1 MTALFNSYI
10 YNPIL
15 SVLLFIYNSIT
26 FSDLGV
32 AIIVLTIFIRI
43 VLFPLFYK
51 GAKDQAIMQKL
62 QPHIKKIQ
70 LDHKDDKEKQAKE
83 LLDLYKK
90 YNFNPFFGIFSI
102 IIQLPIF
109 FALFKMFGRE
119 LGNLGVTSTLM
130 FGVFDLG
137 TKGIVLPII
146 AAALQYIQGKLSM
159 PDTKKNQTGDNPLA
173 SVGKTMVYIGPILTL
188 LIFSNLPSALSVY
201 WIVSSLF
208 AIAQQLYIN
217 KKLPKFED

>member
-10 YNPIL
+10 YEPIL
-15 SVLLFIYNSIT
+15 SVLLFIYNSIAFT
-26 FSDLGV
+26 DLGI
-32 AIIVLTIFIRI
+32 AIILLTIFIRV

-70 LDHKDDKEKQAKE
+70 LDHKDNKEEQAKL

-90 YNFNPFFGIFSI
+90 YSFNPFFGIFSVV
-102 IIQLPIF
+102 IQLPIF
-109 FALFKMFGRE
+109 FALFKMFGQE
-119 LGNLGVTSTLM
+119 LGNLGIANTMM
-130 FGVFDLG
+130 FGVLDLG
-137 TKGIVLPII
+137 TKGFILPVI
-146 AAALQYIQGKLSM
+146 AAGLQYIQGKLSL
-159 PDTKKNQTGDNPLA
+159 PNIKTQAGDNPMA
-173 SVGKTMVYIGPILTL
+173 SMGKMMIYIGPILTL

-208 AIAQQLYIN
+208 AVVQQIYIN
-217 KKLPKFED
+217 KKLPKLED

>member
-10 YNPIL
+10 YEPIL
-15 SVLLFIYNSIT
+15 SVLLFIYNSIA
-26 FSDLGV
+26 FADLGI
-32 AIIVLTIFIRI
+32 AIILLTIFIRV

-70 LDHKDDKEKQAKE
+70 LDHKDNKEEQAKL

-90 YNFNPFFGIFSI
+90 YSFNPFFGIFSVV
-102 IIQLPIF
+102 IQLPIF
-109 FALFKMFGRE
+109 FALFKMFGQE
-119 LGNLGVTSTLM
+119 LGNLGIANTMM
-130 FGVFDLG
+130 FGVLDLG
-137 TKGIVLPII
+137 TKGFILPVI
-146 AAALQYIQGKLSM
+146 AAGLQYIQGKLSL
-159 PDTKKNQTGDNPLA
+159 PNIKAQAGDNPMA
-173 SVGKTMVYIGPILTL
+173 SMGKMMIYIGPILTL

-208 AIAQQLYIN
+208 AVVQQIYIN
-217 KKLPKFED
+217 KKLPKLED

>member
-10 YNPIL
+10 YEPIL
-15 SVLLFIYNSIT
+15 SVLLFIYNSIAFT
-26 FSDLGV
+26 DLGI
-32 AIIVLTIFIRI
+32 AIILLTIFIRV

-70 LDHKDDKEKQAKE
+70 LDHKDNKEEQAKL

-90 YNFNPFFGIFSI
+90 YSFNPFFGIFSVV
-102 IIQLPIF
+102 IQLPIF
-109 FALFKMFGRE
+109 FALFKMFGQE
-119 LGNLGVTSTLM
+119 LGNLGIANTMM
-130 FGVFDLG
+130 FGFLDLG
-137 TKGIVLPII
+137 TKGFVLPVI
-146 AAALQYIQGKLSM
+146 AAGLQYIQGKLSL
-159 PDTKKNQTGDNPLA
+159 PNIKSQAGDNPMA
-173 SVGKTMVYIGPILTL
+173 SMGKMMIYIGPILTL

-208 AIAQQLYIN
+208 AVVQQIYIN
-217 KKLPKFED
+217 KKLPKLED